1 MAKADLGLIGLAV
14 MGQNLALN
22 MNDHGF
28 RVAVYNRSVSRVE
41 EFLAGTAKG
50 TAIVGARGLGELVA
64 TLARP
69 RVVMLMVKAGDAVD
83 AVIERLLP
91 HLAPGDAIVDGGNSL
106 YADSARRT
114 EALARDGIGFIGAGI
129 SGGEEG
135 ARHGPSIMPGG
146 NPAAWP
152 LVRGVLRAVS
162 AKVGGEPCCRW
173 VGEGGAGHYV
183 KMVHNGIEYGDMQLI
198 CEAYQLLRE
207 GLGIEAGALA
217 GIFAEW
223 NRGVLDSYLVE
234 ITADILARR
243 DDDGAPL
250 VDRIL
255 DAAAQKGTGKW
266 TVIDALELGV
276 PLTLVGEAVF
286 SRCLSAMKAERVR
299 AAGVLGAPR
308 ARFEGERAEW
318 VRHVHDALHAARIV
332 SCAQGFALLRAAS
345 EEHGWRLRYADVALV
360 WRGGCIIRSRFL
372 DNVRQAFEASPDL
385 PNLLL
390 DDFFARSL
398 RAADPG
404 WRHAA
409 RLGIDLGIP
418 VPAFASALAWYDAY
432 RSPRLPAN
440 LLQAQRDYFGA
451 HTYERVDRPRG
462 ETFHTDWSEG
472 SIAASPSARGA

>member
-14 MGQNLALN
+14 MGRNLALN

-28 RVAVYNRSVSRVE
+28 RVAVFNRSVSRVE
-41 EFLAGTAKG
+41 EFLAGTARG
-50 TAIVGARGLGELVA
+50 TSIIGARGLGELVDA
-64 TLARP
+64 LARP

-83 AVIERLLP
+83 AFIERLLP
-91 HLAPGDAIVDGGNSL
+91 HLAPGDAIVDGGNSR
-106 YADSARRT
+106 YTDSARRA

-152 LVRGVLRAVS
+152 LVREIFRAVS

-207 GLGIEAGALA
+207 GLGIEAGELA

-223 NRGVLDSYLVE
+223 NRGVLDSYLIE
-234 ITADILARR
+234 ITADILARK

-250 VDRIL
+250 VDKIL
-255 DAAAQKGTGKW
+255 DAAGQKGTGRW
-266 TVIDALELGV
+266 TLIDALDLGV
-276 PLTLVGEAVF
+276 PLPLVGEAVF

-308 ARFEGERAEW
+308 ARFDGERAEW
-318 VRHVHDALHAARIV
+318 IRHVHDALYAARIV
-332 SCAQGFALLRAAS
+332 SCAQGFALLRAAAR
-345 EEHGWRLRYADVALV
+345 EHGWRLCYADVALL

-372 DNVRQAFEASPDL
+372 DDIRRAFETSPAL

-398 RAADPG
+398 RASEPG

-418 VPAFASALAWYDAY
+418 LPALASALAYYDAY

-451 HTYERVDRPRG
+451 HAYERVDRPRG
-462 ETFHTDWSEG
+462 ETFHTEWSED
-472 SIAASPSARGA
+472 